1 LFEAR
6 APTHG
11 PQAKGH
17 FTAKRRGPYLFLSTA
32 SDAMSEQT
40 YFDAVLHPNR
50 SLAGRGFV
58 LLMVALA
65 ALSFI
70 GGIVIISVGAWPVFG
85 FLGLDVLLIYVAFR
99 ASYRSGRLV
108 ETVRLTDAALE
119 VRRIDA
125 YGRAAAWRV
134 PPTWAKVEVDNPGEH
149 DCRVILRSH
158 GESLVLGAFLSPPER
173 KELAEALRAA
183 LRRQRNHA

>member
-1 LFEAR
+1 
-6 APTHG
+6 
-11 PQAKGH
+11 
-17 FTAKRRGPYLFLSTA
+17 
-32 SDAMSEQT
+32 MSEQT

-50 SLAGRGFV
+50 SLGERGFV
-58 LLMVALA
+58 LLMAGLA
-65 ALSFI
+65 VLSFV
-70 GGIVIISVGAWPVFG
+70 GGIVFVSVGAWPVMG

-99 ASYRSGRLV
+99 ASYRTGRLV

-134 PPTWAKVEVDNPGEH
+134 PPTWAKVDLDNAGEH
-149 DCRVILRSH
+149 DCRVVLRSH
-158 GESLVLGAFLSPPER
+158 GESVVLGAFLSPPER

-183 LRRQRNHA
+183 LARLRSHA

>member
-1 LFEAR
+1 MN
-6 APTHG
+6 G
-11 PQAKGH
+11 
-17 FTAKRRGPYLFLSTA
+17 
-32 SDAMSEQT
+32 QT

-50 SLAGRGFV
+50 SLGGRGFV
-58 LLMVALA
+58 LLMAALA
-65 ALSFI
+65 AISFA
-70 GGIVIISVGAWPVFG
+70 GCVVFISVGAWTVFG
-85 FLGLDVLLIYVAFR
+85 FLGLDVLLIYLAFR
-99 ASYRSGRLV
+99 VSYRSGRLV
-108 ETVRLTDAALE
+108 ETVRLTDDALE

-134 PPTWAKVEVDNPGEH
+134 PPNWAKVEVDNPGEH

-183 LRRQRNHA
+183 LVRQRSHA